1 MINFIIIIMNI
12 IIYHFLRQC
21 VLAVI
26 LLVASASA
34 APWGVYSGLNAGV
47 YSGLNA
53 YTGLNA
59 GVIPYTGLNAGLL
72 PYAHRAVAPVA
83 VNAVPIDGGYPYTDA
98 LGFSTGLTNVGARVP
113 LTYGAVGAY
122 AHHLPISTTVVKA

>member
-1 MINFIIIIMNI
+1 MGVSPATDIQDEVCSCRYPFGC
-12 IIYHFLRQC
+12 LCQP
-21 VLAVI
+21 
-26 LLVASASA
+26 

-53 YTGLNA
+53 YTGLNT

>member
-1 MINFIIIIMNI
+1 MGSVLLQIFNMK
-12 IIYHFLRQC
+12 C

-72 PYAHRAVAPVA
+72 PYAHHAVAPVA
-83 VNAVPIDGGYPYTDA
+83 VNAVPVDGGWPYTDA
-98 LGFSTGLTNVGARVP
+98 EGFSTGLKNVGARVP
-113 LTYGAVGAY
+113 LTYGYAGAY
-122 AHHLPISTTVVKA
+122 HHLPISPTVVKA